1 MCTVIAFF
9 LYPYMKKQD
18 HKIWEEA
25 IGFYSYCKA
34 IAGCLMASLLR
45 KDVRNFHDYV

>member
-25 IGFYSYCKA
+25 IGFLFILQSNSRMFDGLFVKK
-34 IAGCLMASLLR
+34 GC
-45 KDVRNFHDYV
+45 